1 MGVAKSTIARIETL
15 EMGAKANFLLN
26 AINLF
31 RESGIDLEMDSAQSI
46 QLVIRATTVATV
58 VAALLDDGQRRS
70 DKGAG
75 VQTKKTAAPQ

>member
-1 MGVAKSTIARIETL
+1 
-15 EMGAKANFLLN
+15 
-26 AINLF
+26 
-31 RESGIDLEMDSAQSI
+31 MDSAQSI